1 MSLPLLAFAVFLT
14 PPFAGE
20 PKTWLGEVEYV
31 ISSSEKNEF
40 LELETDLEREAFIRE
55 FWQKRDIDPSTE
67 ANEFREAY
75 YQRTE
80 RANREFG
87 RRSDRARV
95 FVTNGKPDQ
104 RLVFAEMKFEEV
116 LTQSGT
122 RSARTASSPGGGR
135 TVEGGLPSIRINS
148 PEAELWTYYHAHGSR
163 NLVGPL
169 ELIFMRIPAGE
180 LATLYAV
187 PHIRN
192 QTLLAQMLGN
202 TALFRGNRTAAAD
215 YTLVYA
221 GPPRFSE
228 IQDFYHQLISRPATF
243 DAMDIGRT
251 IAEVRRSLGDVEQRV
266 SRRQELQEEVAS
278 AVFFDT
284 IDASLDYWLFRSAEK
299 YVYLPFAL
307 MIPGDQL
314 DPSRRFDIVAEM
326 TKDGSSVAYLIDHLN
341 LREADQGRLKHEGVV
356 YQSRFAVSPGDYL
369 LDLHLLD
376 RDEGRYLH
384 ISEAISVPD
393 FGNSGFS
400 LSDLVLCNKIVD
412 EKEARKTS
420 GLESTR
426 DWLTYSDLNP
436 LNADDLLLVPK
447 PDLRFRRKEEL
458 TVFFEVYRPSV
469 VKGEPNVEVRLKLY
483 REGTEIVTAAVENL
497 QYLTEDQLVK
507 ISFAQSL
514 SLAQL
519 PPGRYDLEVEVRDV
533 HTGDTVTN
541 SQSFEVL

>member
-1 MSLPLLAFAVFLT
+1 MSLPLLALAIFLT
-14 PPFAGE
+14 EPFAIE
-20 PKTWLGEVEYV
+20 PKVWLGEVEYI
-31 ISSSEKNEF
+31 ISAGEKEEF
-40 LELETDLEREAFIRE
+40 LELETDPEREEFIRE
-55 FWQKRDIDPSTE
+55 FWLRRDLDPSTE

-75 YQRTE
+75 YQRID
-80 RANREFG
+80 RANKEFG

-104 RLVFAEMKFEEV
+104 KLVFPGMNFEEV
-116 LTQSGT
+116 LTQSG
-122 RSARTASSPGGGR
+122 RASRQSTGTPGGGR
-135 TVEGGLPSIRINS
+135 TAEGSIPSIRINS
-148 PEAELWTYYHAHGSR
+148 PEAELWTYYHASGSR

-180 LATLYAV
+180 LSTLYAA

-192 QTLLAQMLGN
+192 QTLLALMLGN
-202 TALFRGNRTAAAD
+202 TPLFRGDRTAAAD
-215 YTLVYA
+215 FTLVYA

-228 IQDFYHQLISRPATF
+228 IQDFYHQLLTRPATF
-243 DAMDIGRT
+243 DAMDIART
-251 IAEVRRSLGDVEQRV
+251 IAEARRSLGDVNQRA
-266 SRRQELQEEVAS
+266 SRRQELREEVAS

-284 IDASLDYWLFRSAEK
+284 IDASLDYWVFRSAEK

-326 TKDGSSVAYLIDHLN
+326 KRDGSSVAYFIDHLN
-341 LREADQGRLKHEGVV
+341 LREADHGRLKHEGVV

-369 LDLHLLD
+369 LDLHVLD
-376 RDEGRYLH
+376 RDQGRYLH
-384 ISEAISVPD
+384 LSEAISVRD

-400 LSDLVLCNKIVD
+400 LSDVVLCNKVVG
-412 EKEARKTS
+412 EKEAKRTS
-420 GLESTR
+420 GMESTR

-447 PDLRFRRKEEL
+447 PDLRFRRKEQL
-458 TVFFEVYRPSV
+458 TVFFEVYEPSV
-469 VKGEPNVEVRLKLY
+469 VKDEPNVEVRLKLF
-483 REGTEIVTAAVENL
+483 RDGTELVIEGVENL
-497 QYLTEDQLVK
+497 QYLTEGQLLK

-519 PPGRYDLEVEVRDV
+519 SPGRYELEIEVRDM
-533 HTGDTVTN
+533 HTGETAKDK
-541 SQSFEVL
+541 QSFEVL

>member
-1 MSLPLLAFAVFLT
+1 MSIPLLAFAIFLT
-14 PPFAGE
+14 PLLVIE

-31 ISSSEKNEF
+31 ISSSEKEEF
-40 LELETDLEREAFIRE
+40 LELESDLQREAFIRE
-55 FWQKRDIDPSTE
+55 FWQKRDVDPSTE

-104 RLVFAEMKFEEV
+104 RLVFAGMKFEEV
-116 LTQSGT
+116 LTQSGP
-122 RSARTASSPGGGR
+122 RSRQSAGTPGGGR
-135 TVEGGLPSIRINS
+135 NVSGSLPSIRINS
-148 PEAELWTYYHAHGSR
+148 PEAELWTYYHAGGSR

-169 ELIFMRIPAGE
+169 ELIFMRIPEGE
-180 LATLYAV
+180 LSTLYAA

-192 QTLLAQMLGN
+192 QTLLARMLGN
-202 TALFRGNRTAAAD
+202 TPLFRGDRTAAAD

-228 IQDFYHQLISRPATF
+228 IQDFYHQLLTRPATF
-243 DAMDIGRT
+243 DAMDIFLT
-251 IAEVRRSLGDVEQRV
+251 IAEARRSLGDVEQRV
-266 SRRQELQEEVAS
+266 SRRQELQEEVDS

-299 YVYLPFAL
+299 FVYLPFAL

-326 TKDGSSVAYLIDHLN
+326 TKDGSSVAYFVDHLN
-341 LREADQGRLKHEGVV
+341 LDMADHDRLKHEGVV

-400 LSDLVLCNKIVD
+400 LSDVVLCNKVVD
-412 EKEARKTS
+412 EKEARKIS

-447 PDLRFRRKEEL
+447 PDLRFRRKEQL
-458 TVFFEVYRPSV
+458 TIFFEVYQPSV
-469 VKGEPNVEVRLKLY
+469 VKDEPNVEVRLKLY
-483 REGTEIVTAAVENL
+483 RDGTEIVIAGVKNL
-497 QYLTEDQLVK
+497 RYLTEDPLVK

-519 PPGRYDLEVEVRDV
+519 SPGRYELEVEVRDA
-533 HTGDTVTN
+533 HTGETATN
-541 SQSFEVL
+541 SQSFEVM